1 MFLLPHYHL
10 WLLLCGAFAII
21 IIMWC
26 IGMYTEPGTTAKQS
40 NVLAL
45 STTLS
50 RYAAVDI
57 QETETSAHVCTQH
70 LQMYCN
76 VHCQSQ
82 NISLPQPFVRVVIM
96 FVRHPILVCV
106 LLAGQE
112 RTAQKVS
119 SIQYHCSPLDCSA
132 DVQISMS
139 ASLLVSVNT
148 AAITREDHF
157 SAYALMDLF

>member
-1 MFLLPHYHL
+1 MAVNGGGGAQGKERRKWVLRSHL
-10 WLLLCGAFAII
+10 YLTHLSVLITAISNSIAFA
-21 IIMWC
+21 
-26 IGMYTEPGTTAKQS
+26 MYTEPGTTAKQS

-96 FVRHPILVCV
+96 FVRHPIHVCV
-106 LLAGQE
+106 LLAG
-112 RTAQKVS
+112 QKVS
-119 SIQYHCSPLDCSA
+119 SIQYHCSHWI
-132 DVQISMS
+132 V
-139 ASLLVSVNT
+139 V
-148 AAITREDHF
+148 
-157 SAYALMDLF
+157 LMYRYR